1 MLLRRIAL
9 VLILVIPLFCL
20 SQENAVYVGVAV
32 MQNYAGRSVPGN
44 VEQDRLIKAI
54 NQIKPDKKTHLK
66 VQAVALNAASDEE
79 ALQEA
84 AQKKCQYVVF
94 TKLTEL
100 RSGNDP
106 YQHQAGTIETN
117 PNSQWSNRT
126 GEGRAVD
133 PEYRATVD
141 YKLTSASGSAIS
153 GAPFSTQG
161 TDEIG
166 TVSQIMGR
174 IALQV
179 VDQIKKGAAPMRE

>member
-66 VQAVALNAASDEE
+66 VQAIALNAASDED

-84 AQKKCQYVVF
+84 TEKKCQYVVF
-94 TKLTEL
+94 TRLTEL
-100 RSGNDP
+100 RTGNDP
-106 YQHQAGTIETN
+106 YQHQAGTIETS
-117 PNSQWSNRT
+117 PNSQWSNRSA
-126 GEGRAVD
+126 EGRAVD
-133 PEYRATVD
+133 PEYRATVN
-141 YKLTSASGSAIS
+141 YQLFRNGSIMS
-153 GAPFSTQG
+153 SSPVSTQG
-161 TDEIG
+161 TGDIE
-166 TVSQIMGR
+166 TVSQIMSR
-174 IALQV
+174 IALKI
-179 VDQIKKGAAPMRE
+179 VDQIKNGSVPLRE

>member
-32 MQNYAGRSVPGN
+32 MQNYAGLSVPGN

-54 NQIKPDKKTHLK
+54 NQVKPDKKTHLK
-66 VQAVALNAASDEE
+66 VEAVALNAASDDE

-84 AQKKCQYVVF
+84 AEKKCQYVVF

-100 RSGNDP
+100 RGGNDP
-106 YQHQAGTIETN
+106 YQHHAGTIETN

-126 GEGRAVD
+126 LEGREVD
-133 PEYRATVD
+133 PEFRATVS
-141 YKLTSASGSAIS
+141 YKLTTGSGMAI
-153 GAPFSTQG
+153 
-161 TDEIG
+161 
-166 TVSQIMGR
+166 
-174 IALQV
+174 
-179 VDQIKKGAAPMRE
+179 